1 VGFFTGPSL
10 FSLGTAPRLGVL
22 PLFLVCCSVLLGLS
36 VAAFE
41 DWPAAIGCRDQTMW
55 LRGWGVGGW
64 GSKKDGYTVILYYT
78 VVRILMI
85 SYDYDYL

>member
-1 VGFFTGPSL
+1 M
-10 FSLGTAPRLGVL
+10 
-22 PLFLVCCSVLLGLS
+22 
-36 VAAFE
+36 AAFE